1 MDDLCLSLLALLL
14 LMCRPLTVR
23 VEVTIPAGESAGEPD
38 VTSVA
43 PYTGYAAPAT
53 DCVQSSCLPD
63 STTDA
68 GTDLELVDV
77 QSQRPRSDVTPP
89 PPYPY

>member
-1 MDDLCLSLLALLL
+1 MSNLCFSLLAMLF

-23 VEVTIPAGESAGEPD
+23 VEVVVPAGESAGEPD
-38 VTSVA
+38 VTSVIPFTA
-43 PYTGYAAPAT
+43 PTT
-53 DCVQSSCLPD
+53 DCVQSPGLPD
-63 STTDA
+63 STTNA

-77 QSQRPRSDVTPP
+77 QSQRSRSDVTPP